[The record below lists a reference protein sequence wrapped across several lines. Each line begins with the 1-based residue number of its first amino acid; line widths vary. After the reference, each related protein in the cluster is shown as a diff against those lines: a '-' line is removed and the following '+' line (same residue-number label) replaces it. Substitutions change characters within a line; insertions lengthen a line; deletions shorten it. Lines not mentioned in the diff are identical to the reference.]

1 MDFLKLFIHSF
12 FIHIPQPL
20 WKTYRQELIL
30 AVISRM

>member
-1 MDFLKLFIHSF
+1 MDFLNGFIHRN

-30 AVISRM
+30 AVISRI